1 MTDITREEIKRLVR
15 DVLAEMTSP
24 KASTAQKRAK
34 APQEK
39 GPRVLVVF
47 NAGVRQLETAL
58 EEVRLIEEAA
68 GKSGIF
74 TGDSARAWVCGEDVR
89 GKIGARC
96 ILDTVKAEGL
106 EKVLERADVLVLP
119 TFCLKVAGKVANLT
133 CDDQESGLVLSAL
146 LQGKK
151 VLASDDGFLVCDV
164 LVNEKIREGIDHILK
179 RLKDFGMVFCPT
191 ERLNI
196 TFRKLAA
203 DEESRGITDQ
213 APSDGKDASSPL
225 RLITAK
231 VITRAVDNKMESIQL
246 APGGRVTPLAR
257 DLAKEYAIKII
268 ET

>member
-1 MTDITREEIKRLVR
+1 MTDLTRDEIKRLVR
-15 DVLAEMTSP
+15 DVFAEMTSP
-24 KASTAQKRAK
+24 KAATAQKNAGASQK
-34 APQEK
+34 K

-47 NAGVRQLETAL
+47 NAGVRKLETAL

-96 ILDTVKAEGL
+96 ILDTVTAEGL
-106 EKVLERADVLVLP
+106 EKVLERAGVLVLP
-119 TFCLKVAGKVANLT
+119 TLCLKVAGKVANLT
-133 CDDQESGLVLSAL
+133 CDDQESGIVLSAL

-151 VLASDDGFLVCDV
+151 VLASDDGFLVCDI
-164 LVNEKIREGIDHILK
+164 LVNQKIREGIDHILK
-179 RLKDFGMVFCPT
+179 RLMDFGIVFCPT
-191 ERLNI
+191 DRLNI

-203 DEESRGITDQ
+203 DEERQGSAGQ
-213 APSDGKDASSPL
+213 PPSGGEDAGLPL

-231 VITRAVDNKMESIQL
+231 AITRAADNKMSSIQL

-257 DLAKEYAIKII
+257 DLAKDYAIKII

>member
-15 DVLAEMTSP
+15 DVMAEMTSP
-24 KASTAQKRAK
+24 KDSTPQKRAR
-34 APQEK
+34 ASQGQ

-47 NAGVRQLETAL
+47 NAGVRKLETAL

-74 TGDSARAWVCGEDVR
+74 TGDSARTWVCGEDVR

-119 TFCLKVAGKVANLT
+119 TLCLKVAGKVANLT
-133 CDDQESGLVLSAL
+133 CDDQESSIVLSAL

-151 VLASDDGFLVCDV
+151 VLASDDGFLVCDI

-179 RLKDFGMVFCPT
+179 KLKDFGMVFCAT
-191 ERLNI
+191 DQLNI
-196 TFRKLAA
+196 TFRKLVAN
-203 DEESRGITDQ
+203 DESQGSTDHP
-213 APSDGKDASSPL
+213 PSDGEEANLPL

-231 VITRAVDNKMESIQL
+231 VITRAVDNKVASIRL
-246 APGGRVTPLAR
+246 APGGHVTPLAR
-257 DLAKEYAIKII
+257 DLAKEYSIKIT